1 MIGEFVWTG
10 FDYLGEPTPYD
21 NYWPSRSSYFGI
33 FDLAGLPKD
42 RYYLYRSHWNK
53 DEATIHLL
61 PHWTWPGREGEVTP
75 VYCYTNY
82 PTAELFVNGKS
93 QGKITKQ
100 TDVHQGA
107 GKDGRISDINDPAID
122 RYRLRWNNV
131 KYEPGEI
138 KVVVYDKDGKE
149 VGTETV
155 KTAGMAS
162 QIQLTGDLGA
172 PIKPL
177 KADGEDITFI
187 TVNILDKNGI
197 LVPDASNQ
205 MNVSVSGAAQFKGIC
220 NGDATSLEVFTKPT
234 MKAFHGQLVIGIQSN
249 GKQGTAT
256 VKVTSQGLK
265 PTTVTI
271 NCK

>member
-1 MIGEFVWTG
+1 
-10 FDYLGEPTPYD
+10 
-21 NYWPSRSSYFGI
+21 
-33 FDLAGLPKD
+33 
-42 RYYLYRSHWNK
+42 
-53 DEATIHLL
+53 
-61 PHWTWPGREGEVTP
+61 
-75 VYCYTNY
+75 
-82 PTAELFVNGKS
+82 
-93 QGKITKQ
+93 
-100 TDVHQGA
+100 
-107 GKDGRISDINDPAID
+107 
-122 RYRLRWNNV
+122 
-131 KYEPGEI
+131 
-138 KVVVYDKDGKE
+138 VVYDKDGKE

-234 MKAFHGQLVIGIQSN
+234 MKAFHGQLVICIQSN